1 MDFVIV
7 YTAPKV
13 KQLQSIF
20 IENTVELSRRVSLF
34 LLHIKIDKVV
44 TINSRFEGKRPGM
57 VNTHLP
63 LNIMNLVVREVECDT
78 CDGSPRR
85 SETFLSVL
93 AFE

>member
-13 KQLQSIF
+13 KHRQSIF
-20 IENTVELSRRVSLF
+20 LENTVELSIHEFILETFSNRA
-34 LLHIKIDKVV
+34 D
-44 TINSRFEGKRPGM
+44 FEGKRPGM

-63 LNIMNLVVREVECDT
+63 LNMMNLVTREIECDT

-85 SETFLSVL
+85 SETFLPVL